1 MRGIM
6 MLSNDQRQA
15 EACQFQL
22 KQFIAY
28 LSHEG
33 WASWRRRKPVAIF
46 FAFVKKIKRRNQ

>member
-6 MLSNDQRQA
+6 MHPDNQRQA

-22 KQFIAY
+22 KQFIVY

-33 WASWRRRKPVAIF
+33 WASWRRRKPVAF
-46 FAFVKKIKRRNQ
+46 FLPSAKKH

>member
-1 MRGIM
+1 M

-15 EACQFQL
+15 EACQFL
-22 KQFIAY
+22 PTQFSAY

-46 FAFVKKIKRRNQ
+46 LPSAKKY